1 MNKRGLRPVDMLKLQ
16 TDTYSF
22 PHLFLA
28 NQLVTAAKSAQ
39 PKDPRAR
46 ALIEQM
52 NDWNGVAA
60 ADSPMVS
67 FLEAARREA
76 IAMLLEPYLGKD
88 TSVYSWR
95 SMTFLQKIL
104 LGRPSNWLPPAY
116 KSYDEFLAAVAGRA
130 VEKPPTLT
138 SNRRVE
144 ELQWEKVNAPRML
157 HPIGGAGILPRLP

>member
-28 NQLVTAAKSAQ
+28 NQLLTAAKTAQ

-116 KSYDEFLAAVAGRA
+116 KSYDRSE
-130 VEKPPTLT
+130 E
-138 SNRRVE
+138 RRVGKE
-144 ELQWEKVNAPRML
+144 CRSRWSPY
-157 HPIGGAGILPRLP
+157 H